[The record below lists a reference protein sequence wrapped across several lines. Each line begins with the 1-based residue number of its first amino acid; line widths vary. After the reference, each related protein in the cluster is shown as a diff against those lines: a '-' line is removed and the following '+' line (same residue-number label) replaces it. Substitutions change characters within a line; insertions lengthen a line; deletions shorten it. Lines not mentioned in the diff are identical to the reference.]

1 MSHMLRT
8 VFCSLLLALLGM
20 GTAVA
25 AEKSTFIVLPFS
37 VQGPQGFAY
46 LERSIPQTLTSRL
59 FWKDR
64 VEPAA
69 QGLAKG
75 QTAPRDEAAAE
86 QARVAS
92 GADYVVWGSVAIIGQ
107 DCTLDVRVG
116 NKTGKTWNHT
126 TEAKANQLMTA
137 IRALSDT
144 INREVFHREPEV
156 AAAPAGATSGKGA
169 GKVNQMNPDLMVN
182 ETTSKEVYLNPQFR
196 YASSST
202 EDDAR
207 LRSQVLPFTSVGME
221 ICDADGDGKN
231 EIFILTDNRL
241 YAYHFNSGKLT
252 PLGEFTFPSTLDALT
267 IRSLP
272 TSGGRAQLIVSLI
285 GKDGQPQSSILTFG
299 GNKFTQEMK
308 SIRHFLNVVKVPP
321 DYLPTLVGQQAQPP
335 KLFRSGVYEMVK
347 AGGQLTQSRRIVLPP
362 DANIWSFTF
371 LPGGFDETGSDKI
384 IVLSPEE
391 TLRTYNVKG
400 SRLAQSEETFSGSS
414 KGIEVSTSMSGL
426 GEDDVTIKDMF
437 YIPLRMLSVDFER
450 DGKYELLV
458 NRPISTASKIFNRYR
473 FFPQSEIHSLFWD
486 GLGLNLQ
493 WKTRRIKGSVADFA
507 VADAN
512 NDGIL
517 DLVACINTHPGALG
531 VEKRKTIVVVYPLD
545 LTKTEAVPTGRTDD

>member
-8 VFCSLLLALLGM
+8 VFCTLLLALLGM

-25 AEKSTFIVLPFS
+25 AEKSTFVVLPFS

-46 LERSIPQTLTSRL
+46 LERSIPQTLISRL

-64 VEPAA
+64 VEPVA
-69 QGLAKG
+69 QDAGKG
-75 QTAPRDEAAAE
+75 QAAPHDEAAAE

-92 GADYVVWGSVAIIGQ
+92 GADYVIWGSVAIIGQ
-107 DCTLDVRVG
+107 DCTLDVHVR
-116 NKTGKTWNHT
+116 NKAGKTWAHT

-137 IRALSDT
+137 IRGLSDT
-144 INREVFHREPEV
+144 INREVFHRGPEV
-156 AAAPAGATSGKGA
+156 AAAPAGATG
-169 GKVNQMNPDLMVN
+169 GKVNQMNPDLVVN

-207 LRSQVLPFTSVGME
+207 LRSQSMPFTSVGME

-231 EIFILTDNRL
+231 EIFILTDSQL
-241 YAYHFNSGKLT
+241 HAYHFGSGKLT
-252 PLGEFTFPSTLDALT
+252 PLGSFTFPSNLDCLT
-267 IRSLP
+267 VRSLP
-272 TSGGRAQLIVSLI
+272 LSGGKTQLVVSAM
-285 GKDGQPQSSILTFG
+285 GKDGQPQSSLLSFS

-308 SIRHFLNVVKVPP
+308 NIHHFLNVAKVPP
-321 DYLPTLVGQQAQPP
+321 DYLPTLIGQQAQPP
-335 KLFRSGVYEMVK
+335 KMFRPGVYEMVK
-347 AGGQLTQSRRIVLPP
+347 AGGQLTPGRRIDLPP
-362 DANIWSFTF
+362 DANVWGFTF

-391 TLRTYNVKG
+391 TLRTYNLKG
-400 SRLAQSEETFSGSS
+400 ARLAQTEETFSGSS

-426 GEDDVTIKDMF
+426 GEDNVTIKDMF

-486 GLGLNLQ
+486 GLGMNLQ
-493 WKTRRIKGSVADFA
+493 WKTRRIKGSVADFS

-512 NDGIL
+512 NDGTI
-517 DLVACINTHPGALG
+517 DLVVCVNTHPGALG

-545 LTKTEAVPTGRTDD
+545 LTKTDAVPVGRGDE